1 MQLST
6 TVAQALALTQG
17 QIVTVLPPY
26 WRDLRRVRVEIRGM
40 LPNDTTHP
48 HVVHLADDRPG
59 LAALDIQAGP
69 DGPEGLAVPPPEPKT
84 PGAPPRRRRRPMVEG
99 PAEEATTAG
108 TPVPDLAEPSSS
120 HGTTTARLS
129 PLEIEEAIADLEL
142 RTIIEELEAE
152 DADEGPQVAPA
163 GLETDETD
171 TGAGLAGSA
180 TTDTSLSLPAS
191 AASAASLLGDP
202 DRTTS
207 SMASSSR
214 PPNAA
219 SPMSPSSRKNRK
231 LRPHL
236 WGSGFTQL
244 VTMGIFW
251 RNPPSLSTAHVCSGA
266 ISQTWRSERAPHQLR
281 AKCPFE
287 FLHCLGR
294 GRSRELPQQH
304 RVMTGQNKERPR
316 DGSGHWT
323 DCLFET
329 PSAQAGKRKLMPC
342 STCSCTLT
350 CSISAIS
357 RLARYRPRRT
367 LSTKPVAL
375 LCSWAIC
382 VWRCATVLLIYRRP
396 VRSTPKGQ
404 QWSTIASASTTS
416 SPVGLDENIAS
427 VSHFASGHDPTSI
440 PRQPVR
446 ALQAGSTIRVRR
458 ERSRLGPKSQGCCST
473 TALPLH
479 PGRRVFLWCLM
490 MTMIS
495 EGIQTV
501 EAAADARVGFIDH
514 RLNPGAKTLDTPETG
529 RAKHGEYRHSAQTT
543 STHPHREIVRK
554 RALQR
559 AINRADRNP
568 HGQTWYR
575 GKLLHRTQLGSGRHG
590 CGHPPRR
597 QEVSYTRTTR
607 RLRLV
612 SWNAGGL
619 MDTRYQEVLAW
630 LEAEAQAGHPVDIL
644 TLQETCWKQDMEY
657 RTSCGPTDEAYHVV
671 HSTGGDKSGIMIMIR
686 QGLLPAHGI
695 QYVPLVP
702 GRVVHL
708 RLRFPTPLDI
718 LCMYQ
723 VSWNVA
729 KSTLEGHKVTA
740 LLKQRARIWRHL
752 EQWLRATPG
761 RHGCLIVGD
770 LNTPLTPEPGVCG
783 PVPVVQN
790 IAQQD
795 QAELQAIFRTYS
807 CCALNSWT
815 GTGAQARTFIPPTGD
830 QASQGTRIDFVI
842 ARGDLVD
849 NEAKKA
855 GVISAPFVPTSG
867 ARHRPVQAKIRLP
880 TLPKPGNHPPPGRQ
894 PAQVCKQLRDPQ
906 VEAGVAMHLSALLD
920 QSAPEEDLD
929 GILLKG
935 WEMTRYEF
943 PDQHR
948 RRDVAPQQ
956 GPAVRHCI
964 QHMWQIRASLRR
976 NQSNVDGE
984 GDLPSLASIWRAWI
998 QVARLQACARQ
1009 LRRDCR
1015 RHKTLKIFEAVQA
1028 DNIYAAAKKFA
1039 PRQARRRLQ
1048 LRTKEGQLMSHEQEF
1063 QCIKT
1068 YFTEL
1073 YHGPHPQRITLSQA
1087 VQFEPEEVRVA
1098 ILKLAAGKAMP
1109 QQSAPAALWR
1119 KSVDQVASRLCLQL
1133 NNCLK
1138 PGCSSLPERWSTSD
1152 MTLIPK
1158 PGKAMTSPEQ
1168 LRPIS
1173 LLPMPA
1179 KALGSMI
1186 AERLHE
1192 HAYRYLQG
1200 IPQYA
1205 YMKGRHLGM
1214 ALDRV
1219 ASHCISIRRLL
1230 QDQAN
1235 TLHARRSG
1243 RRAAQVCGGCMLSLD
1258 LSKAYDHVPWDDL
1271 AKALRDAEVP
1281 TRLVELIL
1289 LLHQQ
1294 ARIRISH
1301 HDQSELLRMFRGL
1314 RQGCSLAPALW
1325 TIYSGWL
1332 LKGLHA
1338 TGDVDIPASNT
1349 SYADDFHFC
1358 WQVLQASD
1366 MERSYRAM
1374 RTVLQGLEERH
1385 VQVSLDKTVAIID
1398 LQGPGAKKC
1407 LDRYL
1412 VRRPRHEGLFLKFM
1426 IAGEARYVKVKPSHT
1441 YLGVSISY
1449 KKPEQETAKLRLD
1462 LAMGTFRRLKKILTC
1477 RDVPLKLRL
1486 QLWQGT
1492 VLPTMLHGIDSV
1504 GLPLKEA
1511 NQLMT
1516 VYFKQ
1521 VRSVAKSFSM
1531 FTHETNQDLAKR
1543 LGLADPLQRLV
1554 QALERRSRAST
1565 DLPEPLLPG
1574 LVQQQW
1580 RLFVRSQLAEA
1591 RDACGTRTGPRTQQ
1605 KTSLVLVQ
1613 DILHEQH
1620 ECTVCGQV
1628 LATSAALKRHMF
1640 RQHLDED
1647 TQLATI
1653 QENRRK
1659 LRGNELVHAQSGMP
1673 QCCHCQYK
1681 LTTWHAFFYHINT
1694 RGCPV
1699 LRALYEKGSNA
1710 IVTESLNEAVV
1721 NDVEL
1726 LQMTQSCTWR
1736 DIAMHPKV
1744 RAKHQHCPEC
1754 HMWTVRHQYIKR
1766 HMLQKHPEQTALI
1779 EQSEKLIVRSDLSIG
1794 NPCLYCGLPY
1804 TRKAAHLKSCIGLFN
1819 GVYLYLRI
1827 ARGPVLTEL
1836 SGQHGYGYGGRQEQ
1850 TSVRGGH
1857 PRACTPGRSH
1867 TEGRPTAGDALHP
1880 SWPTGD
1886 GTSQTRAGDGQGGQS
1901 RPEPPAAE
1909 VPQGRCQGQPRQ
1921 PRPKGKGSRARTK
1934 PELAASRGTIKQFLA
1949 RTPESGNPGATEIK
1963 SIRPQG
1969 PLARGGAGPVRAG
1982 GVPSHDQDIDH
1993 DDVTPRG
2000 PVCDSEARHGVCR
2013 VYPNWLSREC
2023 SSVNISHRSELACHE
2038 DGHPGEI
2045 GGSHA
2050 GHPLPALH
2058 QDGPEQAGAYAPDSV
2073 IQVDG
2078 GEYGPP
2084 TGERGGLASDEVG
2097 LREQEAHPRPEPPL
2111 DEGDGGNKDAADDL
2125 AGVHHSVCNLPVPR
2139 HEEAGTGVPRGN
2151 PDNAPRGGS
2160 PHKGGQR
2167 DLECPP
2173 PDGEVQCMGG
2183 GRHLPQTRGDA
2194 EECPRQKIGDAELVK
2209 QLRLSNGGNYC
2220 YSNAGVK
2227 GILYAMAFQ
2236 RGYKAIFQWGH
2247 AATI

>member
-1 MQLST
+1 MLVSGSQHGSMLTGLKGSTSKDAAPWAMVERLADSSSSEYLNLLDEEEGEMAEDGVPGEPLHPTRVIRDRLGQVVREPPGPPPGYEERTRRQAEAEREIYDSGSEEEEGDEAIRAPDAPLGPPPPNPTYLQEVQSISLQLSAQ
-6 TVAQALALTQG
+6 VAQTMGLTEG
-17 QIVTVLPPY
+17 QVLTVVPPY
-26 WRDLRRVRVEIRGM
+26 WRDIHRVRVDIRGM
-40 LPNDTTHP
+40 VPSDVFHP
-48 HVVHLADDRPG
+48 HVMHLADDRPPG
-59 LAALDIQAGP
+59 LAALENPNGP
-69 DGPEGLAVPPPEPKT
+69 QGPEGPSIPPPSRTEPRT
-84 PGAPPRRRRRPMVEG
+84 PGAPCRRRRSSRLANDDIEETTDGGEQQG
-99 PAEEATTAG
+99 PAEPGLQAETDNSSTAAAHGAEATRTDR
-108 TPVPDLAEPSSS
+108 PVPDLTVPSSS
-120 HGTTTARLS
+120 AGTAPARLS
-129 PLEIEEAIADLEL
+129 PREIDEAIADLEI
-142 RTIIEELEAE
+142 RTMIEELAE
-152 DADEGPQVAPA
+152 EDVDGGPQSTLDGPEMAVS
-163 GLETDETD
+163 D
-171 TGAGLAGSA
+171 TGAETDGPTAAGV
-180 TTDTSLSLPAS
+180 TSSMPAS
-191 AASAASLLGDP
+191 ATSTTFGDP
-202 DRTTS
+202 NRTTF

-214 PPNAA
+214 PPPTT
-219 SPMSPSSRKNRK
+219 SHTSPSSRTNRK
-231 LRPHL
+231 PCPHL
-236 WGSGFTQL
+236 WGLKFLRLATLGL
-244 VTMGIFW
+244 LW
-251 RNPPSLSTAHVCSGA
+251 REPPRLSTAHVCQGA
-266 ISQTWRSERAPHQLR
+266 ICQTRRSERALYQLW
-281 AKCPFE
+281 AHGPLE
-287 FLHCLGR
+287 ALQSLGR
-294 GRSRELPQQH
+294 GRLRKLPKQN
-304 RVMTGQNKERPR
+304 RVMMGQTKERPR
-316 DGSGHWT
+316 DGFDHGTTCS
-323 DCLFET
+323 FET
-329 PSAQAGKRKLMPC
+329 SSAQAGKRHLMPC
-342 STCSCTLT
+342 SSCSCTLT
-350 CSISAIS
+350 CSFSAMYW
-357 RLARYRPRRT
+357 LARYRTRRT
-367 LSTKPVAL
+367 LRFKPVAL

-382 VWRCATVLLIYRRP
+382 VWRCATAFLFCRRP
-396 VRSTPKGQ
+396 VRPMQKVRQRHTNV
-404 QWSTIASASTTS
+404 SASTTS
-416 SPVGLDENIAS
+416 PYVGMDAQLES
-427 VSHFASGHDPTSI
+427 VPHCAPGQDPTPQ

-446 ALQAGSTIRVRR
+446 ALQAGSNTKVRKT
-458 ERSRLGPKSQGCCST
+458 RSRLGPKSQGCCST
-473 TALPLH
+473 TASHLH
-479 PGRRVFLWCLM
+479 PGRRVFLWCLLIVI
-490 MTMIS
+490 IS
-495 EGIQTV
+495 TRIQSV
-501 EAAADARVGFIDH
+501 AAAVDARVGFTDH
-514 RLNPGAKTLDTPETG
+514 RLNPRAKPFDTHVTEG
-529 RAKHGEYRHSAQTT
+529 AKHGEYRHSARTT

-568 HGQTWYR
+568 QGQTWYR
-575 GKLLHRTQLGSGRHG
+575 GKLLHRTQLGSGYHG
-590 CGHPPRR
+590 HGLPPRR
-597 QEVSYTRTTR
+597 QAVPTNRTAR
-607 RLRLV
+607 RIRLV

-630 LEAEAQAGHPVDIL
+630 LEAEAQAGRPVDIL

-657 RTSCGPTDEAYHVV
+657 RTSCGTTDEAYQAYHVV
-671 HSTGGDKSGIMIMIR
+671 HSTGGDKSGIMIMVR
-686 QGLLPAHGI
+686 QGLLPAHSI

-752 EQWLRATPG
+752 EQWLRTIPG

-770 LNTPLTPEPGVCG
+770 LNTPLNPEPGVCG
-783 PVPVVQN
+783 PVPVVQH

-795 QAELQAIFRTYS
+795 QAELQAILRTFS

-842 ARGDLVD
+842 ARGGLID

-880 TLPKPGNHPPPGRQ
+880 TIPKPGLRPPPGRQ

-906 VEAGVAMHLSALLD
+906 MEAGLARNLSVLLD
-920 QSAPEEDLD
+920 QSTPETDID
-929 GILLKG
+929 DVLLKG
-935 WEMTRYEF
+935 WEITRHEL

-948 RRDVAPQQ
+948 RRDVVPQQ
-956 GPAVRHCI
+956 GLAVRHRI
-964 QHMWQIRASLRR
+964 QHMWQIRASLRC
-976 NQSNVDGE
+976 NQLHAAGE

-998 QVARLQACARQ
+998 QVARLQACTRQ

-1015 RHKTLKIFEAVQA
+1015 QHKTLKIYEAVHA

-1048 LRTKEGQLMSHEQEF
+1048 LRTKDGQLMAHEQEF
-1063 QCIKT
+1063 QSIKT

-1073 YHGPHPQRITLSQA
+1073 YHGPYPQEITLSQE
-1087 VQFEPEEVRVA
+1087 VQFEPAEVRVA

-1119 KSVDQVASRLCLQL
+1119 TSVDQVAYRLCLQL
-1133 NNCLK
+1133 NTCLK
-1138 PGCSSLPERWSTSD
+1138 PGCNSLPERWSTSD
-1152 MTLIPK
+1152 MALIPK

-1192 HAYRYLQG
+1192 HAYRYLQD

-1219 ASHCISIRRLL
+1219 ASHCISVRRLL

-1243 RRAAQVCGGCMLSLD
+1243 RKAAQVCGGCMLSLD

-1271 AKALRDAEVP
+1271 AEALRDAEVP

-1338 TGDVDIPASNT
+1338 TGDVDITASNT

-1385 VQVSLDKTVAIID
+1385 VQVNLDKTVAIID

-1426 IAGEARYVKVKPSHT
+1426 IAGEARYVQVKPSHT

-1462 LAMGTFRRLKKILTC
+1462 LATGAFRRLKKILTC

-1511 NQLMT
+1511 NQIMIA
-1516 VYFKQ
+1516 YFKQ

-1543 LGLADPLQRLV
+1543 LGLVDPLQRLS

-1574 LVQQQW
+1574 PVQQQW

-1605 KTSLVLVQ
+1605 QTSLVLVQ

-1620 ECTVCGQV
+1620 ECMVCGQM

-1673 QCCHCQYK
+1673 QCRHCQYK
-1681 LTTWHAFFYHINT
+1681 FTTWHAFFYHINT

-1699 LRALYEKGSNA
+1699 LRALHEKGSNA

-1721 NDVEL
+1721 NDAEL
-1726 LQMTQSCTWR
+1726 LQMTKSCTWR

-1766 HMLQKHPEQTALI
+1766 HMLQKHPEQTAII

-1794 NPCLYCGLPY
+1794 NPCIYCGLSY

-1827 ARGPVLTEL
+1827 ARGPILTEL

-1850 TSVRGGH
+1850 TSVGRGH
-1857 PRACTPGRSH
+1857 PRAGPPGRLC
-1867 TEGRPTAGDALHP
+1867 TEGGPTAGNALHP
-1880 SWPTGD
+1880 TGPPGD
-1886 GTSQTRAGDGQGGQS
+1886 GSSQARAGDGQGGQGGH
-1901 RPEPPAAE
+1901 EPSAAE
-1909 VPQGRCQGQPRQ
+1909 VPQGRRQGQPRP
-1921 PRPKGKGSRARTK
+1921 PRTAGQGSRARTK
-1934 PELAASRGTIKQFLA
+1934 SELATTRCNIKQLLA
-1949 RTPESGNPGATEIK
+1949 RTPRSRSPGTTEIQSGGTK
-1963 SIRPQG
+1963 G
-1969 PLARGGAGPVRAG
+1969 PLERGGAGSVRAG
-1982 GVPSHDQDIDH
+1982 GVPSHHQDLDH
-1993 DDVTPRG
+1993 ADVTPRG
-2000 PVCDSEARHGVCR
+2000 PVCDSEARHGVCC
-2013 VYPNWLSREC
+2013 VYPNWIPREH
-2023 SSVNISHRSELACHE
+2023 SSV
-2038 DGHPGEI
+2038 P
-2045 GGSHA
+2045 
-2050 GHPLPALH
+2050 
-2058 QDGPEQAGAYAPDSV
+2058 
-2073 IQVDG
+2073 
-2078 GEYGPP
+2078 
-2084 TGERGGLASDEVG
+2084 
-2097 LREQEAHPRPEPPL
+2097 
-2111 DEGDGGNKDAADDL
+2111 
-2125 AGVHHSVCNLPVPR
+2125 
-2139 HEEAGTGVPRGN
+2139 
-2151 PDNAPRGGS
+2151 
-2160 PHKGGQR
+2160 
-2167 DLECPP
+2167 
-2173 PDGEVQCMGG
+2173 
-2183 GRHLPQTRGDA
+2183 
-2194 EECPRQKIGDAELVK
+2194 
-2209 QLRLSNGGNYC
+2209 
-2220 YSNAGVK
+2220 
-2227 GILYAMAFQ
+2227 
-2236 RGYKAIFQWGH
+2236 
-2247 AATI
+2247 